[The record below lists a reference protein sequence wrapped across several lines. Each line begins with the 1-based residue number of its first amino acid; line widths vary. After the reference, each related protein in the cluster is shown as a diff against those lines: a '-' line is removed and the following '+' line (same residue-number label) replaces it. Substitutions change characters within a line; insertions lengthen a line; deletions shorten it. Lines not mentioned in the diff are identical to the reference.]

1 MASIFDKAVTAL
13 NKGVANVSV
22 KAKIKTQ
29 IETYEAERKQ
39 LAELLGMKFYDE
51 CVKTGKPPEDPG
63 MANFVAQISSRLSGI
78 KEQHEE
84 LQRLEIEA
92 QQAAYGYPQGYPQA
106 PPPGSIQCQCGTVL
120 AEGTRFCSTCGGQ
133 LVQDE

>member
-13 NKGVANVSV
+13 NKGVANVGA

-29 IETYEAERKQ
+29 IEAYETERKQ

-51 CVKTGKPPEDPG
+51 CVKAGKPPEDPG

-78 KEQHEE
+78 AEQQAE
-84 LQRLEIEA
+84 LQRIEA
-92 QQAAYGYPQGYPQA
+92 EANQPPPGYGYPQGYPQA
-106 PPPGSIQCQCGTVL
+106 PPPGGVQCQCGMVV
-120 AEGTRFCSTCGGQ
+120 AAGTRFCPVCGSP
-133 LVQDE
+133 LA